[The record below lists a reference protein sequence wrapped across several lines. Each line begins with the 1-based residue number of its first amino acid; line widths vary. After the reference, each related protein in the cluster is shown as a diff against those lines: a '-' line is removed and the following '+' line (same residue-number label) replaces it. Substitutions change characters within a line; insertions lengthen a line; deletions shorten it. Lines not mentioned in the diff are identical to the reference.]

1 MNAFVSA
8 IKLKGISTISRL
20 ESVFLKGPMRAA
32 ITLTVVRLGTSGTL
46 MSAVVCPCLLA
57 RKAIALIPRVKVRAS
72 TYALASKMKKFARKH
87 ADVAGWTRKLAG
99 VAGTNA
105 GRPRDAQEVL
115 K

>member
-57 RKAIALIPRVKVRAS
+57 RKAIALIPHVKVRAS
-72 TYALASKMKKFARKH
+72 TYALASK
-87 ADVAGWTRKLAG
+87 TRSAITLTVVRLGMGGTTRSVFVSPYLLAS
-99 VAGTNA
+99 
-105 GRPRDAQEVL
+105 
-115 K
+115 